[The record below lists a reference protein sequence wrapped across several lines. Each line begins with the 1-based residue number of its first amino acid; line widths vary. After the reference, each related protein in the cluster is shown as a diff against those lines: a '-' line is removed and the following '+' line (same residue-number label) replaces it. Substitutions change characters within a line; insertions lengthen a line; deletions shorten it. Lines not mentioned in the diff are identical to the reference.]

1 MIGESVRE
9 HKWKIIKHRTDQ
21 RNVLTKTSL
30 FCNRWKKTKKQKSVK
45 NKELKKRN
53 GAENGTFL
61 APSEE
66 EHFLLFTFYLW
77 TGLGQYLSYTSAGK
91 YASSRRQN
99 YSLRGSKSSRQD
111 LRNFVR
117 RFEEG
122 KSSVLTGDVISF
134 LHRIQKNA
142 SLCLL

>member
-1 MIGESVRE
+1 M
-9 HKWKIIKHRTDQ
+9 
-21 RNVLTKTSL
+21 
-30 FCNRWKKTKKQKSVK
+30 
-45 NKELKKRN
+45 LKKKN
-53 GAENGTFL
+53 GAENETFL

-77 TGLGQYLSYTSAGK
+77 TGLGQYLSSTSAGK

-134 LHRIQKNA
+134 VHRSQKNA